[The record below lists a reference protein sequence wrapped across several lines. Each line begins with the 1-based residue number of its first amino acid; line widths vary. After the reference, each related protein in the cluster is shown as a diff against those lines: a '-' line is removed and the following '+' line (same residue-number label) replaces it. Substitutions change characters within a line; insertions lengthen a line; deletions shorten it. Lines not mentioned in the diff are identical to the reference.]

1 MPLPTLLLATIETAI
16 NRLLALDPAS
26 RARGEHLAGKRVQ
39 IQLREFTPPLW
50 LLFSPGRV
58 DCLGQYEGQ
67 ADASLTLSLA
77 ALPLLKDP
85 GLLTRYIREEKL
97 DISGDPGLINAV
109 AVLFGRLEID
119 WEEQLSHYT
128 GDVLAHGLCR
138 GLRQLHQG
146 ASRQLELLRQDLAE
160 YITEEARLAPGPL
173 EVAAFCDDVDAL
185 RRRFEQ
191 TQLRVERLLHR
202 VAP

>member
-1 MPLPTLLLATIETAI
+1 MPLPSLLLATLETAI
-16 NRLLALDPAS
+16 NRLLTLDPAS
-26 RARGEHLAGKRVQ
+26 QTRSEHLAGKRVK
-39 IQLREFTPPLW
+39 IQLREWPTPVW

-58 DCLGQYEGQ
+58 DCLGEYEGEP
-67 ADASLTLSLA
+67 DASLSLSLA
-77 ALPLLKDP
+77 AWPLLKDP
-85 GLLTRYIREEKL
+85 GQLTRYIREEKL

-109 AVLFGRLEID
+109 AVLFGQLDID

-146 ASRQLELLRQDLAE
+146 ANRQLALLRQDLAE
-160 YITEEARLAPGPL
+160 YVTEEARLAPGPL

-191 TQLRVERLLHR
+191 TQLRVERLLHQ